1 MSKERIIFMGT
12 PEFAAYALEELI
24 ANNYNIVAVITAVDK
39 PAGRGRKMN
48 ESAVKKV
55 GLKHH
60 IPILQPPNLKNER
73 FLKALESFNASIQ
86 VVVAFRM
93 LPEVVWS
100 MPSKGTFNLH
110 ASLLPEYRG
119 AAPINWAIINGET
132 KTGVT
137 TFFIDEKI
145 DTGEIILNEEVD
157 ITEDET
163 AGSLHDK
170 LMIIGGQ
177 LIQSTIDL
185 IVQNKIKTQPQPQNN
200 VSLKKA
206 PKLFKENC
214 RINWNDNVLKVKQMI
229 HGLSPYP
236 GAWTELLVGDK
247 TLSLKIFKVMAQHE
261 SHSEVFGSIKSDK
274 KEIRVYASDGF
285 LSVLELQLQGK
296 RKMNTI
302 DFLNGFSFSEDTK
315 VL

>member
-1 MSKERIIFMGT
+1 MNKERIIFMGT
-12 PEFAAYALEELI
+12 PEFAAHALEELI

-39 PAGRGRKMN
+39 PAGRGRKIN
-48 ESAVKKV
+48 ESAVKKIA
-55 GLKHH
+55 LKHR

-73 FLKALESFNASIQ
+73 FIKALESFKATIQ

-93 LPEVVWS
+93 LPEVVWR

-119 AAPINWAIINGET
+119 AAPINWAIINGES

-145 DTGEIILNEEVD
+145 DTGEIILNKEVE

-163 AGSLHDK
+163 AGSLHDR
-170 LMIIGGQ
+170 LMIEGGH

-185 IVQNKIKTQPQPQNN
+185 IAQNEIKTQPQPQNN
-200 VSLKKA
+200 TSLKKA

-214 RINWNDNVLKVKQMI
+214 RISWNDNVSKAKQMI

-236 GAWTELLVGDK
+236 GAWTELLVDGK
-247 TLSLKIFKVMAQHE
+247 KLSLKIFKVLAHQENHGE
-261 SHSEVFGSIKSDK
+261 EFGTIKSTK
-274 KEIRVYASDGF
+274 KEIRIYASDGF
-285 LSVLELQLQGK
+285 LIVQELQLQGK
-296 RKMNTI
+296 RKMNAK
-302 DFLNGFSFSEDTK
+302 DFLNGFSFSEGAK